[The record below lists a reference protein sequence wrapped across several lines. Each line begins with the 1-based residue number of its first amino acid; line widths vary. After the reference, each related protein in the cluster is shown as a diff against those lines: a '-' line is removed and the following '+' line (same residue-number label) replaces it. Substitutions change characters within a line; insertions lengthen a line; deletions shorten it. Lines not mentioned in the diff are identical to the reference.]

1 MFKLAF
7 QNFSDSR
14 LIALGFVLFMV
25 TFIGTLIWTV
35 WIQKKSFYEE
45 LSHLPLSEEDQNEKR

>member
-14 LIALGFVLFMV
+14 LIAIGFILFMI
-25 TFIGTLIWTV
+25 TFIGALIWTV
-35 WIQKKSFYEE
+35 FVQKKSFYDQ
-45 LSHLPLSEEDQNEKR
+45 LSHLPLSAEDKNEK